1 MFPKKK
7 GDIMNNQFNEIQ
19 FLLRNKAELQARL
32 NLIPYEGTVEIKGI
46 DGKKYLYIRKRIANK
61 VKSIY
66 VGAYSEELYTV
77 LLKQVK
83 DAKDIKKK
91 IREIEKELARL
102 NYGQTDLS
110 NEVIINLDF
119 ARANMKSL
127 IYDQAI
133 LEGISTTFP
142 DTELIID
149 NGKVNNMSSE
159 DVMKIIN
166 LKHAWEFVLDKD
178 VISSPT
184 NYYISQ
190 YIAKLINEGFY
201 YEGGRI
207 RQVPVNIGGSTY
219 KPPLPI
225 ENVVKDKISEI
236 INSNIDDIDKA
247 IELTLFVMKTQV
259 FIDGNKRT
267 AIIFANH
274 YLISKGKGLLVVP
287 YELVPEFK
295 KLLISYYEDADN
307 ESIKKFLKDNCWR
320 KIN

>member
-1 MFPKKK
+1 ME
-7 GDIMNNQFNEIQ
+7 NNFKEIQ

-32 NLIPYEGTVEIKGI
+32 NLIPYEGTVEIKSI
-46 DGKKYLYIRKRIANK
+46 DDKKYLYVRKRIANK

-66 VGAYSEELYTV
+66 VGVYSEELYTV
-77 LLKQVK
+77 LLRQVK

-91 IREIEKELARL
+91 IREIEKELAKL
-102 NYGQTDLS
+102 NYNQEELS
-110 NEVIINLDF
+110 NEVISNLDF

-142 DTELIID
+142 DTEAIID
-149 NGKVNNMSSE
+149 NGKVNNMSTE

-166 LKHAWEFVLDKD
+166 LKHAWEFILDKD
-178 VISSPT
+178 FILSPT
-184 NYYISQ
+184 NYYVSQ

-201 YEGGRI
+201 FEGGRI
-207 RQVPVNIGGSTY
+207 RQIPVNIGGSTY

-225 ENVVKDKISEI
+225 ENVVREKISNI
-236 INSNIDDIDKA
+236 INSTSEDIDKA
-247 IELTLFVMKTQV
+247 IDLTLFVMKTQV

-274 YLISKGKGLLVVP
+274 YLISKGKGLLAVP
-287 YELVPEFK
+287 FELVPEFK
-295 KLLISYYEDADN
+295 KLLIAYYEDYDT
-307 ESIKKFLKDNCWR
+307 ESIKLFLKERCWR
-320 KIN
+320 KLNN

>member
-1 MFPKKK
+1 
-7 GDIMNNQFNEIQ
+7 MNNQFNEIQ

-32 NLIPYEGTVEIKGI
+32 NLIPYEGTVEIKEI

-66 VGAYSEELYTV
+66 VGVYSEELYTV

-110 NEVIINLDF
+110 NEVIMNLDF

-166 LKHAWEFVLDKD
+166 LKHAWEFILDKD

-287 YELVPEFK
+287 YELVAEFK
-295 KLLISYYEDADN
+295 KLLISYYEDYDN

>member
-1 MFPKKK
+1 
-7 GDIMNNQFNEIQ
+7 MNNQFNEIQ
-19 FLLRNKAELQARL
+19 FLLRNKTELQARL
-32 NLIPYEGTVEIKGI
+32 NLIPYEGTVEIKEI
-46 DGKKYLYIRKRIANK
+46 DGKKYLYIRKRIAKK

-66 VGAYSEELYTV
+66 VGVYSEELYTV

-149 NGKVNNMSSE
+149 NGKVNNMSTE

-166 LKHAWEFVLDKD
+166 LKHAWEFILDKD

-225 ENVVKDKISEI
+225 ENVVKDNISEI

-287 YELVPEFK
+287 YELVHEFK
-295 KLLISYYEDADN
+295 KLLISYYEDYDN

>member
-1 MFPKKK
+1 M
-7 GDIMNNQFNEIQ
+7 DNNFNKIQ

-32 NLIPYEGTVEIKGI
+32 NLIPYEGTVEIKSI
-46 DGKKYLYIRKRIANK
+46 DDKKYLYVRKRIANK

-66 VGAYSEELYTV
+66 VGVYSEELYTV
-77 LLKQVK
+77 LLKQVI

-91 IREIEKELARL
+91 IREIEKELAKL
-102 NYGQTDLS
+102 NYNQEELS
-110 NEVIINLDF
+110 NEVILNLDF

-142 DTELIID
+142 DTEAIID
-149 NGKVNNMSSE
+149 NGKVNNMSTE

-166 LKHAWEFVLDKD
+166 LKHAWEFILDKD
-178 VISSPT
+178 VILSPT
-184 NYYISQ
+184 NYYVSQ

-201 YEGGRI
+201 FEGGRI
-207 RQVPVNIGGSTY
+207 RQIPVNIGGSTY

-225 ENVVKDKISEI
+225 ENVVREKINTI
-236 INSNIDDIDKA
+236 INSTLDDIDNA

-267 AIIFANH
+267 SIIFANH
-274 YLISKGKGLLVVP
+274 YLISKGKGLLAVP
-287 YELVPEFK
+287 FELVPEFK
-295 KLLISYYEDADN
+295 KLLIAYYEDYDT
-307 ESIKKFLKDNCWR
+307 ESIKQFLKEKCWR
-320 KIN
+320 KLNN

>member
-1 MFPKKK
+1 MENK
-7 GDIMNNQFNEIQ
+7 FNEIQ

-32 NLIPYEGTVEIKGI
+32 NLIPYEGTVEIKEI
-46 DGKKYLYIRKRIANK
+46 DDKKYLYVRKRIANK

-66 VGAYSEELYTV
+66 VGVYSEELYTV

-91 IREIEKELARL
+91 IREIEKELAKL
-102 NYGQTDLS
+102 NYNQEELS
-110 NEVIINLDF
+110 NEVVLNLDF

-142 DTELIID
+142 DTEAIID
-149 NGKVNNMSSE
+149 NGKVNNMSTE

-166 LKHAWEFVLDKD
+166 LKHAWEFILDKD
-178 VISSPT
+178 VVLSPT
-184 NYYISQ
+184 NYYVSQ
-190 YIAKLINEGFY
+190 YIAKLINEGFF

-207 RQVPVNIGGSTY
+207 RQIPVNIGGSTY

-225 ENVVKDKISEI
+225 ENIVRERISDI
-236 INSNIDDIDKA
+236 INSSLDDIDKA

-287 YELVPEFK
+287 YDLVSEFK
-295 KLLISYYEDADN
+295 KLLIAYYEDYDTK
-307 ESIKKFLKDNCWR
+307 SIKEFLKDKCWR
-320 KIN
+320 KFN

>member
-1 MFPKKK
+1 MK
-7 GDIMNNQFNEIQ
+7 NNFNQIQ

-32 NLIPYEGTVEIKGI
+32 NLIPYEGTVEIKSI
-46 DGKKYLYIRKRIANK
+46 VDKKYLYVRKRIANK

-66 VGAYSEELYTV
+66 VGVYSEELYIV
-77 LLKQVK
+77 LLRQVK

-91 IREIEKELARL
+91 IREIEKELAKL
-102 NYGQTDLS
+102 NYNQEELT
-110 NEVIINLDF
+110 NEVILNLDF

-142 DTELIID
+142 DTEAIID
-149 NGKVNNMSSE
+149 NGKVNNMSAE

-166 LKHAWEFVLDKD
+166 LKHAWEFILDKD
-178 VISSPT
+178 VILSPT
-184 NYYISQ
+184 NYYVSQ

-201 YEGGRI
+201 FEGGRI
-207 RQVPVNIGGSTY
+207 RQIPVNIGGSTY

-225 ENVVKDKISEI
+225 ENVVREKMNII
-236 INSNIDDIDKA
+236 INSTSDDIDKA

-274 YLISKGKGLLVVP
+274 YLISKGKGLLAVP
-287 YELVPEFK
+287 FELVPEFK
-295 KLLISYYEDADN
+295 KLLIAYYEDYDT
-307 ESIKKFLKDNCWR
+307 ESIKLFLKEKCWR
-320 KIN
+320 KLNN

>member
-1 MFPKKK
+1 
-7 GDIMNNQFNEIQ
+7 MNNQFNEIQ

-32 NLIPYEGTVEIKGI
+32 NLIPYEGTVEIKEI

-66 VGAYSEELYTV
+66 VGVYSEELYTV

-91 IREIEKELARL
+91 IREIEKELAKL

-142 DTELIID
+142 DTEVIID
-149 NGKVNNMSSE
+149 NGKVNNMSTE

-166 LKHAWEFVLDKD
+166 LKHAWEFILDKD

-295 KLLISYYEDADN
+295 KLLISYYEDYDN
-307 ESIKKFLKDNCWR
+307 ESIKKFFKDNCWR

>member
-1 MFPKKK
+1 MDK
-7 GDIMNNQFNEIQ
+7 NFNEIQ

-32 NLIPYEGTVEIKGI
+32 NLIPYEGTVEIKVI
-46 DGKKYLYIRKRIANK
+46 DNKKYLYVRKRIANK

-66 VGAYSEELYTV
+66 VGIYSEELYTV

-83 DAKDIKKK
+83 DAKDIKKE
-91 IREIEKELARL
+91 IRRIEKELAKL
-102 NYGQTDLS
+102 DYNQEELS
-110 NEVIINLDF
+110 NEVILNLDF

-142 DTELIID
+142 DTEAIID
-149 NGKVNNMSSE
+149 NGKVNNMSIE

-166 LKHAWEFVLDKD
+166 LKHAWEFILDKD
-178 VISSPT
+178 VVLSST
-184 NYYISQ
+184 NYYVSQ

-201 YEGGRI
+201 FEGGRI
-207 RQVPVNIGGSTY
+207 RQIPVSIGGSSY

-225 ENVVKDKISEI
+225 ENVVREKISDI
-236 INSNIDDIDKA
+236 INSSLDDIDKA

-274 YLISKGKGLLVVP
+274 YLISKGKGLLAVP
-287 YELVPEFK
+287 FELVPEFK
-295 KLLISYYEDADN
+295 KLLIAYYEGYDID
-307 ESIKKFLKDNCWR
+307 SIKKFLKKKCWR
-320 KIN
+320 KLK

>member
-1 MFPKKK
+1 
-7 GDIMNNQFNEIQ
+7 MNNQFNEIQ

-32 NLIPYEGTVEIKGI
+32 NLIPYEGTVEIKEI

-91 IREIEKELARL
+91 IREIEKELAKL

-166 LKHAWEFVLDKD
+166 LKHAWEFILDKD

-295 KLLISYYEDADN
+295 KLLISYYEDYDN

>member
-1 MFPKKK
+1 MET
-7 GDIMNNQFNEIQ
+7 NFNEIQ

-32 NLIPYEGTVEIKGI
+32 NLIPYEGTVEIKSI
-46 DGKKYLYIRKRIANK
+46 DDKKYLYVRKRIANK

-66 VGAYSEELYTV
+66 VGVYSEELYTV
-77 LLKQVK
+77 LLRQVK

-91 IREIEKELARL
+91 IREIEKELVKL
-102 NYGQTDLS
+102 NYNQEDLS
-110 NEVIINLDF
+110 NEVILNLDF

-142 DTELIID
+142 DTEAIID
-149 NGKVNNMSSE
+149 NGKVNNMSTE

-166 LKHAWEFVLDKD
+166 LKHAWEFILDKD
-178 VISSPT
+178 VILSPT
-184 NYYISQ
+184 NYYVSQ

-201 YEGGRI
+201 FEGGRI
-207 RQVPVNIGGSTY
+207 RQIPVNIGGSTY

-225 ENVVKDKISEI
+225 ENVVREKISNI
-236 INSNIDDIDKA
+236 INSTSEDIDKA
-247 IELTLFVMKTQV
+247 IDLTLFVMKTQV

-274 YLISKGKGLLVVP
+274 YLISKGKGLLAVP
-287 YELVPEFK
+287 FELVPEFK
-295 KLLISYYEDADN
+295 KLLIAYYEDYDN
-307 ESIKKFLKDNCWR
+307 ESIKLFLKEKCWR
-320 KIN
+320 KLSN

>member
-1 MFPKKK
+1 MDK
-7 GDIMNNQFNEIQ
+7 NFNEIQ

-32 NLIPYEGTVEIKGI
+32 NLIPYEGTVEIKVI
-46 DGKKYLYIRKRIANK
+46 DNKKYLYVRKRIANK

-66 VGAYSEELYTV
+66 VGIYSEELYTV

-83 DAKDIKKK
+83 DAKDIKKE
-91 IREIEKELARL
+91 IRRIEKELAKL
-102 NYGQTDLS
+102 DYNQEELS
-110 NEVIINLDF
+110 NEVILNLDF

-142 DTELIID
+142 DTEAIID
-149 NGKVNNMSSE
+149 NGKVNNMSTE

-166 LKHAWEFVLDKD
+166 LKHAWEFILDKD
-178 VISSPT
+178 VVLSST
-184 NYYISQ
+184 NYYVSQ

-201 YEGGRI
+201 FEGGRI
-207 RQVPVNIGGSTY
+207 RQIPVSIGGSSY

-225 ENVVKDKISEI
+225 ENVVKEKISDI
-236 INSNIDDIDKA
+236 INSSLDDIDKA

-274 YLISKGKGLLVVP
+274 YLISKGKGLLAVP
-287 YELVPEFK
+287 FELVPEFK
-295 KLLISYYEDADN
+295 KLLIAYYEGYDIDT
-307 ESIKKFLKDNCWR
+307 IKKFLKKKCWR
-320 KIN
+320 KLK

>member
-1 MFPKKK
+1 
-7 GDIMNNQFNEIQ
+7 MNNQFNEIQ

-32 NLIPYEGTVEIKGI
+32 NLIPYEGTVEIKEI

-66 VGAYSEELYTV
+66 VGVYSEELYTV

-91 IREIEKELARL
+91 IREIEKDLAKL
-102 NYGQTDLS
+102 NYGQTELS

-149 NGKVNNMSSE
+149 NGKVNNMSTE

-166 LKHAWEFVLDKD
+166 LKHAWEFILDKD

-201 YEGGRI
+201 FEGGRI

-225 ENVVKDKISEI
+225 ENVVKEKINEI
-236 INSNIDDIDKA
+236 VNSNLDDIDKA

-295 KLLISYYEDADN
+295 KLLISYYEDYDN

-320 KIN
+320 KTN

>member
-1 MFPKKK
+1 
-7 GDIMNNQFNEIQ
+7 MNNQFNEIQ

-32 NLIPYEGTVEIKGI
+32 NLIPYEGTVEIKEI

-66 VGAYSEELYTV
+66 VGVYSEELYTV

-91 IREIEKELARL
+91 IREIEKDLARL
-102 NYGQTDLS
+102 NYGQTELS

-142 DTELIID
+142 DTEVIID

-166 LKHAWEFVLDKD
+166 LKHAWEFILDKD

-201 YEGGRI
+201 FEGGRI

-225 ENVVKDKISEI
+225 ENVVKEKINEI
-236 INSNIDDIDKA
+236 VNSNLDDIEKA

-295 KLLISYYEDADN
+295 KLLISYYEDYDN